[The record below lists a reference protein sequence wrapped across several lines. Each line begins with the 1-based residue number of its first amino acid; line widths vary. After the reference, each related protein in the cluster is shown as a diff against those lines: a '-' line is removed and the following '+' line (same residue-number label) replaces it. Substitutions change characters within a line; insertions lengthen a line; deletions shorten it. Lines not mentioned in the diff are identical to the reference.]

1 MGMAAS
7 QARFL
12 SLTARKTNVE
22 YEGQQINQQ
31 RTTLSNESSNYYSQL
46 CNMVVPTPPSSEDY
60 SKTIYTFKDG
70 SESNTI
76 NSLIAKQGGWYILN
90 YTQTYETE
98 SVMSN
103 GNVIVSGIPKL
114 DESGKPE
121 RDEENHIIYSGYQ
134 IGASP
139 LRTIVDNETLED
151 WKKTTEE
158 NGKTKYE
165 NYLESLKSSDPYL
178 KTIEEPSQLEKI
190 LTMEN
195 EYLTMLQTKYG
206 ENKDW
211 FVRYQKNSSNGNYE
225 PVFYDAEE
233 VRKADYSE
241 KTSASLSG
249 IKSYTYG
256 QTTESREI
264 QNASARVTQD
274 TSGRYISLIIYDKD
288 ANGEPIADSGI
299 EYTLT
304 ATTQSDDAAYNDAMN
319 QYNYDKAVYDQEIN
333 SINAKI
339 EVLHGQDKDLELRLK
354 QLDTEEN
361 AISTEMEAVKKVV
374 SKNVE
379 NTFKTFNA

>member
-46 CNMVVPTPPSSEDY
+46 CNMVVPTPPSSENY

-139 LRTIVDNETLED
+139 LRTLGTMTDED
-151 WKKTTEE
+151 KK
-158 NGKTKYE
+158 N
-165 NYLESLKSSDPYL
+165 DPYL

-304 ATTQSDDAAYNDAMN
+304 ATTQVMM
-319 QYNYDKAVYDQEIN
+319 QHITMQ
-333 SINAKI
+333 
-339 EVLHGQDKDLELRLK
+339 
-354 QLDTEEN
+354 
-361 AISTEMEAVKKVV
+361 
-374 SKNVE
+374 
-379 NTFKTFNA
+379 